1 MKPKI
6 HLNDKKLCPI
16 CGYPLKLSFND
27 KYGIRLYMCTNDQEL
42 CGFMT
47 NNIHGGKMS
56 ICKCDNC
63 KDGFLIV
70 RHSHKT
76 GEYFLGCTNYYT
88 TVHCERQMSKQEF
101 CLKNGIDN
109 SSFNVED
116 LLNKKIVN
124 DFVDEAQNG
133 EEKLDDLNFETS
145 DVKSQEEQS
154 NSVSND
160 SNFQNSEDEFKH
172 NTVNNDIDVLKRKF
186 QNFYDDLYDLRNKHN
201 TIYKELFYVLPEAVI
216 YDIYLQQPLDE
227 DDLINISG
235 IGETRLENMGDDILY
250 ICNKYIEL
258 KNLVRPP
265 VARKE
270 DKYQQIGAKWTDEE
284 DNKLI
289 EEFKNGKSVTE
300 LASIH
305 GRTKGAIRSRL
316 RKLGVVD

>member
-1 MKPKI
+1 M
-6 HLNDKKLCPI
+6 
-16 CGYPLKLSFND
+16 
-27 KYGIRLYMCTNDQEL
+27 
-42 CGFMT
+42 
-47 NNIHGGKMS
+47 
-56 ICKCDNC
+56 
-63 KDGFLIV
+63 
-70 RHSHKT
+70 
-76 GEYFLGCTNYYT
+76 
-88 TVHCERQMSKQEF
+88 
-101 CLKNGIDN
+101 LKNGIDN

-116 LLNKKIVN
+116 LLNKKVVN
-124 DFVDEAQNG
+124 DFVDDSQTG
-133 EEKLDDLNFETS
+133 EVKLDDSYLKTS

-154 NSVSND
+154 NNVSDD
-160 SNFQNSEDEFKH
+160 SNCQKSDGNFKH

-216 YDIYLQQPLDE
+216 YDIYLKQPLDE
-227 DDLINISG
+227 DDLINIHG
-235 IGETRLENMGDDILY
+235 IGETRFENMGDDILY

-265 VARKE
+265 VVRKE
-270 DKYQQIGAKWTDEE
+270 DKYQQIGTKWTDEE

-305 GRTKGAIRSRL
+305 GRTRGAIRSRL

>member
-1 MKPKI
+1 M
-6 HLNDKKLCPI
+6 DE
-16 CGYPLKLSFND
+16 S
-27 KYGIRLYMCTNDQEL
+27 Q
-42 CGFMT
+42 
-47 NNIHGGKMS
+47 
-56 ICKCDNC
+56 
-63 KDGFLIV
+63 
-70 RHSHKT
+70 T
-76 GEYFLGCTNYYT
+76 GE
-88 TVHCERQMSKQEF
+88 V
-101 CLKNGIDN
+101 
-109 SSFNVED
+109 
-116 LLNKKIVN
+116 
-124 DFVDEAQNG
+124 
-133 EEKLDDLNFETS
+133 KLDDSYLETS
-145 DVKSQEEQS
+145 DVKNQEEQS
-154 NSVSND
+154 NSVSDD
-160 SNFQNSEDEFKH
+160 SYFQNSEDDFKH
-172 NTVNNDIDVLKRKF
+172 NTVNNDIEVLKRKF

-258 KNLVRPP
+258 KNLVKPP

-270 DKYQQIGAKWTDEE
+270 DKYQQIGTKWTDEE